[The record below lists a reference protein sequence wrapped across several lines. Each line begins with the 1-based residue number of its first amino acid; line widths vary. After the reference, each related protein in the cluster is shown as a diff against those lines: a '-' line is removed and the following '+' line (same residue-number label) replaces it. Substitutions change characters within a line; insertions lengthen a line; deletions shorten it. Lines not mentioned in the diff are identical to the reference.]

1 MDTKDGLLVPNI
13 KHIQMKSVFQVAQDL
28 NRLHQLG
35 KEGKLGLDDLTGG
48 TFTLSNIGSVSLI
61 SVFESIESKSQVLL
75 MCASLISEV
84 KLEPLDDTD
93 EFLPI
98 LTYCVG

>member
-48 TFTLSNIGSVSLI
+48 TFTLSNIGSVSFTSL
-61 SVFESIESKSQVLL
+61 FESIEIKSQVLL
-75 MCASLISEV
+75 VWQVSLA
-84 KLEPLDDTD
+84 KLSQSL
-93 EFLPI
+93 
-98 LTYCVG
+98 

>member
-61 SVFESIESKSQVLL
+61 VFLKALK
-75 MCASLISEV
+75 V
-84 KLEPLDDTD
+84 KVR
-93 EFLPI
+93 
-98 LTYCVG
+98 YY